1 MSDLKFYN
9 QFVKPLEGSGL
20 TNDQIAASITSQSS
34 RYPSVEMTINQ
45 LATALTDAGSL
56 DADGIITRLMSSL
69 EEVASSSFLV
79 SNKLKQ
85 LKDTSNPGV
94 IDIGNYLQRSML
106 FGFSQNA
113 DLDVQES
120 DVAAILSLCDVP
132 PPVTAQEVSDAIEA
146 EENRKSAIEEE
157 QRQKKEEQIKAE
169 ERFALFELYNSVY
182 NEYLSPLLI
191 SNSEADVPTEQQIKD
206 ALADM
211 ISNWPSN

>member
-20 TNDQIAASITSQSS
+20 TNDQIAASLTCQSS

-157 QRQKKEEQIKAE
+157 QIKAE

>member
-20 TNDQIAASITSQSS
+20 TNDQIAASLTSQSS

-132 PPVTAQEVSDAIEA
+132 PAVTAQEVSDAIEA

-191 SNSEADVPTEQQIKD
+191 PNSEADVPTEQQIKD